1 MQRGVRDEE
10 GVAGRWQRKVGDEKT
25 GIDGRGMTRSD
36 TTMQRLP
43 PPSRQAVDK
52 AQCRRS
58 PPAATQ
64 SNCRRRW
71 ATPTSRQRSCA
82 LQCPSRRRQ
91 KRAAFSLPARDVK
104 PDSPRFKD
112 TPACSTTRR
121 LQASS
126 PSFPSRSD
134 KFVDQTQAL
143 RNAFAASPNTPTR
156 TWTRPP
162 STRTSV
168 RSSNAP
174 TSATGAPGAE
184 EGKQPPHPR

>member
-1 MQRGVRDEE
+1 MD
-10 GVAGRWQRKVGDEKT
+10 
-25 GIDGRGMTRSD
+25 
-36 TTMQRLP
+36 P
-43 PPSRQAVDK
+43 
-52 AQCRRS
+52 CRRS
-58 PPAATQ
+58 
-64 SNCRRRW
+64 W
-71 ATPTSRQRSCA
+71 ATPTSRRRSCA

-174 TSATGAPGAE
+174 TSATGAPARRNESGPHLHVDRASAGGAFCCALRQRRLSAVHLNE
-184 EGKQPPHPR
+184 RARRRVHDAPQCGDGWSRAVPAAPCQVRPVVARRP